1 MQQRN
6 RMQPDQFRESGAPL
20 GERKMAIEL
29 SGSTVPLNQPRNR
42 QGQRPGLRGGAAAA
56 LRAALPKSYLLLVL
70 LAIILV
76 GSIVTPQFMTMHN
89 ATNVVSFSCIFA
101 ILAVGQFYVIL
112 TGGIDLSVGAVLALS
127 TVVAALTLQAGVNGY
142 VAAVVTLVACALVGV
157 GNGLM
162 VVWLRIPPFIAT
174 LAMMSMVQG
183 TSYIMQSRSLIA
195 IDNADFVSLF
205 SDGSVADIPN
215 PVLIFVAVTIAAAF
229 CSRFT
234 TFGRRLYAI
243 GGNREAARLSG
254 LPVARDLYVTYTL
267 SSLLAGLA
275 GLVAAAQLLQGSSLI
290 GRGYELD
297 AIAAVVV
304 GGASLVGG
312 KGDPISC
319 VIGVFVLATIIN
331 IMNLMG
337 ISSEPQLI
345 IKGAVIALAVF
356 LSSAGGVARI
366 SAILSKLFGGR
377 GRVRARA
384 AE

>member
-1 MQQRN
+1 MAVDLPGRTGPLPQVGRGEV
-6 RMQPDQFRESGAPL
+6 RKRTARESA
-20 GERKMAIEL
+20 
-29 SGSTVPLNQPRNR
+29 T
-42 QGQRPGLRGGAAAA
+42 AA

-70 LAIILV
+70 LVIIVIGAAI
-76 GSIVTPQFMTMHN
+76 TPQFMTVRN

-127 TVVAALTLQAGVNGY
+127 TVTAALMMQARMNGY
-142 VAAVVTLVACALVGV
+142 LAAILTLVACALVGV

-162 VVWLRIPPFIAT
+162 VVWLRLPPFIAT

-183 TSYIMQSRSLIA
+183 TSYIIQSRSLIA
-195 IDNADFVSLF
+195 IDDEAFVNLF
-205 SDGSVADIPN
+205 SDGSVAGIPN
-215 PVLIFVAVTIAAAF
+215 PVLIFVVVTLVAAF
-229 CSRFT
+229 FSRFT

-254 LPVARDLYVTYTL
+254 LPVSRDLYVTYSL

-304 GGASLVGG
+304 GGASLIGG
-312 KGDPISC
+312 RGDPISC

-331 IMNLMG
+331 IMNLLG
-337 ISSEPQLI
+337 ISSEPQLV
-345 IKGAVIALAVF
+345 IKGVVIALAVF

-366 SAILSKLFGGR
+366 SAAISKLFGR
-377 GRVRARA
+377 RVAGPPRA
-384 AE
+384 AEQ

>member
-1 MQQRN
+1 MGIDASRATVPQ
-6 RMQPDQFRESGAPL
+6 SPL
-20 GERKMAIEL
+20 GHGETHKT
-29 SGSTVPLNQPRNR
+29 TV
-42 QGQRPGLRGGAAAA
+42 RGGAVATLKAV
-56 LRAALPKSYLLLVL
+56 LPKSYLLIVL

-76 GSIVTPQFMTMHN
+76 GSFISPDFMTIRN
-89 ATNVVSFSCIFA
+89 ATNVVTFSSIFA

-127 TVVAALTLQAGVNGY
+127 TVTAALTMQAGMNGY
-142 VAAVVTLVACALVGV
+142 LAAVVTLGACALAGI

-174 LAMMSMVQG
+174 LAMMSIVQG
-183 TSYIMQSRSLIA
+183 TSYLIQSRSLIA
-195 IDNADFVSLF
+195 IDNNDFVNLF
-205 SDGSVADIPN
+205 SNGSTAGIPN
-215 PVLIFVAVTIAAAF
+215 PVLIFVIVTVAAAF

-243 GGNREAARLSG
+243 GGNPEAARLSG

-267 SSLLAGLA
+267 SSMLAGLA
-275 GLVAAAQLLQGSSLI
+275 GLVAAAQLMQGSSLI

-312 KGDPISC
+312 RGDPVSC
-319 VIGVFVLATIIN
+319 VIGVFVLAAIIN

-337 ISSEPQLI
+337 VSSEPQLV
-345 IKGAVIALAVF
+345 IKGVVIALAVF

-366 SAILSKLFGGR
+366 SKTMTRIFGGYK
-377 GRVRARA
+377 VARQ
-384 AE
+384 EVGE